1 MFYPYYIDPTYLILI
16 PAILISAW
24 AQFKV
29 SSTFNKYSTVRSI
42 NGYTGAQV
50 ARILLND
57 AGLQEVEIQ
66 QVPGR
71 LSDHYDPRA
80 KVLRLSS
87 DVYGSTSVASIG
99 VAAHEVGHAI
109 QDKESY
115 SALVFRNAIVPVVNF
130 SSSLSWILFFIGI
143 LLSYSTLVTIGI
155 ILFSVVVLF
164 QLVTLPVE
172 FNASSRALKLL
183 EARGILYDKEVDG
196 ARKVLSAAALTYVAA
211 TLMAVLQLVRLIA
224 ISNRNS
230 NDLRL
235 KYECKKNNS

>member
-99 VAAHEVGHAI
+99 VSAHEVGHAI

-183 EARGILYDKEVDG
+183 EARGILYDKEVEG

-230 NDLRL
+230 ND
-235 KYECKKNNS
+235 

>member
-1 MFYPYYIDPTYLILI
+1 MIYPYYIDPTYLILI

-29 SSTFNKYSTVRSI
+29 SSTFNKYSTFRSI

-183 EARGILYDKEVDG
+183 EARGILYDKEVEG

-230 NDLRL
+230 ND
-235 KYECKKNNS
+235 

>member
-16 PAILISAW
+16 PAILISAL

-143 LLSYSTLVTIGI
+143 LFSYSTLVTIGI

-183 EARGILYDKEVDG
+183 EARGILYDKEVDE
-196 ARKVLSAAALTYVAA
+196 AKKVLSAAALTYVAA

-230 NDLRL
+230 ND
-235 KYECKKNNS
+235 

>member
-29 SSTFNKYSTVRSI
+29 SSTFNKFSTVRSI

-66 QVPGR
+66 QVPGK

-230 NDLRL
+230 ND
-235 KYECKKNNS
+235 

>member
-29 SSTFNKYSTVRSI
+29 SSTFNQYSTVRSI

-50 ARILLND
+50 ARIFLND

-230 NDLRL
+230 ND
-235 KYECKKNNS
+235 

>member
-57 AGLQEVEIQ
+57 AGLQEVESQ

-183 EARGILYDKEVDG
+183 EARGILYDKEVEG

-230 NDLRL
+230 ND
-235 KYECKKNNS
+235 

>member
-1 MFYPYYIDPTYLILI
+1 MFYPFYFDPTYLIII

-29 SSTFNKYSTVRSI
+29 SSTFNKYSTVRSR

-50 ARILLND
+50 ARILLNN
-57 AGLQEVEIQ
+57 AGLQDVEIQ

-115 SALVFRNAIVPVVNF
+115 AALVFRNAIVPVVNF

-143 LLSYSTLVTIGI
+143 LFSYKSLVAIGI
-155 ILFSVVVLF
+155 ILFSAVVLF

-183 EARGILYDKEVDG
+183 EGQGILYDNEVKE
-196 ARKVLSAAALTYVAA
+196 ARQVLSAAALTYVAA

-230 NDLRL
+230 ND
-235 KYECKKNNS
+235 

>member
-115 SALVFRNAIVPVVNF
+115 SALVFRNAIVSVVNF

-183 EARGILYDKEVDG
+183 EARGILYDKEVEG

-230 NDLRL
+230 ND
-235 KYECKKNNS
+235 

>member
-183 EARGILYDKEVDG
+183 EERGILYDKEVDG

-230 NDLRL
+230 ND
-235 KYECKKNNS
+235 

>member
-109 QDKESY
+109 QYKESY
-115 SALVFRNAIVPVVNF
+115 SELVFRNAIVPVVNF

-196 ARKVLSAAALTYVAA
+196 ARNVLSAAALTYVAA

-230 NDLRL
+230 ND
-235 KYECKKNNS
+235 

>member
-1 MFYPYYIDPTYLILI
+1 MFYPFYFDPTYLILI

-29 SSTFNKYSTVRSI
+29 SSTFNKYSTVRSR

-50 ARILLND
+50 ARILLNN
-57 AGLQEVEIQ
+57 AGLQDVEIQ

-115 SALVFRNAIVPVVNF
+115 AALVFRNAIVPVVNF

-143 LLSYSTLVTIGI
+143 LFSYKSLVAIGI
-155 ILFSVVVLF
+155 ILFSAVVLF

-183 EARGILYDKEVDG
+183 EGQGILYDNEVKE
-196 ARKVLSAAALTYVAA
+196 ARQVLSAAALTYVAA

-230 NDLRL
+230 ND
-235 KYECKKNNS
+235 

>member
-87 DVYGSTSVASIG
+87 DVYGNTSVASIG

-143 LLSYSTLVTIGI
+143 LFSYSTLVTIGI

-172 FNASSRALKLL
+172 FNASSRALKIL

-230 NDLRL
+230 ND
-235 KYECKKNNS
+235 

>member
-1 MFYPYYIDPTYLILI
+1 MFYPFYFDPTYLILI

-29 SSTFNKYSTVRSI
+29 SSTFNKYSTVRST

-50 ARILLND
+50 ARILLNN
-57 AGLQEVEIQ
+57 AGLQDVEIQ

-115 SALVFRNAIVPVVNF
+115 AALVFRNAIVPVVNF

-143 LLSYSTLVTIGI
+143 LFSYKSLVAIGI
-155 ILFSVVVLF
+155 ILFSAVVLF

-183 EARGILYDKEVDG
+183 EGQGILYDNEVKE
-196 ARKVLSAAALTYVAA
+196 AREVLSAAALTYVAA
-211 TLMAVLQLVRLIA
+211 TLMAILQLVRLIA

-230 NDLRL
+230 ND
-235 KYECKKNNS
+235 

>member
-29 SSTFNKYSTVRSI
+29 SSTFNQYSTVRSI

-172 FNASSRALKLL
+172 FNASSRALKIL

-230 NDLRL
+230 ND
-235 KYECKKNNS
+235 

>member
-1 MFYPYYIDPTYLILI
+1 MFYPFRFDPTYLILI

-29 SSTFNKYSTVRSI
+29 SSTFNKYSTVRST

-50 ARILLND
+50 ARILLNN
-57 AGLQEVEIQ
+57 AGLQDVEIQ

-87 DVYGSTSVASIG
+87 DVYGSSSVASIG

-115 SALVFRNAIVPVVNF
+115 AALVFRNAIVPVVNF
-130 SSSLSWILFFIGI
+130 SSSLSWILFFVGI
-143 LLSYSTLVTIGI
+143 LFSYESLVTIGI

-183 EARGILYDKEVDG
+183 EGQGILYDNEVKD
-196 ARKVLSAAALTYVAA
+196 ARQVLSAAALTYVAA
-211 TLMAVLQLVRLIA
+211 TLMAILQLVRLIA

-230 NDLRL
+230 ND
-235 KYECKKNNS
+235 

>member
-99 VAAHEVGHAI
+99 VVAHEVGHAI

-196 ARKVLSAAALTYVAA
+196 ARNVLSAAALTYVAA

-230 NDLRL
+230 ND
-235 KYECKKNNS
+235 

>member
-66 QVPGR
+66 QVSGR

-143 LLSYSTLVTIGI
+143 LFSYSTLVTIGI

-172 FNASSRALKLL
+172 FNASSRALKIL

-230 NDLRL
+230 ND
-235 KYECKKNNS
+235 

>member
-1 MFYPYYIDPTYLILI
+1 MFYPYYIEPTYLILI

-80 KVLRLSS
+80 KVLRLSF

-230 NDLRL
+230 ND
-235 KYECKKNNS
+235 

>member
-224 ISNRNS
+224 ISDRNS
-230 NDLRL
+230 ND
-235 KYECKKNNS
+235 

>member
-130 SSSLSWILFFIGI
+130 SSRLSWILFFIGI
-143 LLSYSTLVTIGI
+143 LISYSNLVTIGI

-172 FNASSRALKLL
+172 FNASSRALKIL

-230 NDLRL
+230 ND
-235 KYECKKNNS
+235 

>member
-1 MFYPYYIDPTYLILI
+1 MIYPYYIDPTYLILI

-66 QVPGR
+66 QVPGK

-183 EARGILYDKEVDG
+183 EARGILYDKEVEG

-230 NDLRL
+230 ND
-235 KYECKKNNS
+235 

>member
-1 MFYPYYIDPTYLILI
+1 MFYPYYIEPTYLILI

-143 LLSYSTLVTIGI
+143 LFSYSTLVTIGI

-172 FNASSRALKLL
+172 FNASSRALKIL
-183 EARGILYDKEVDG
+183 ETRGILYDKEVDG

-230 NDLRL
+230 ND
-235 KYECKKNNS
+235 

>member
-183 EARGILYDKEVDG
+183 EARGILYDKEVDR

-230 NDLRL
+230 ND
-235 KYECKKNNS
+235 

>member
-29 SSTFNKYSTVRSI
+29 SSTFNKYSTIRSI

-143 LLSYSTLVTIGI
+143 LFSYSTLVTIGI

-172 FNASSRALKLL
+172 FNASSRALKIL

-230 NDLRL
+230 ND
-235 KYECKKNNS
+235 

>member
-16 PAILISAW
+16 PAILISSW

-183 EARGILYDKEVDG
+183 EARGILYDKEVEG

-230 NDLRL
+230 ND
-235 KYECKKNNS
+235 

>member
-29 SSTFNKYSTVRSI
+29 SSTFNKFSTVRSI

-50 ARILLND
+50 ARFLLND

-66 QVPGR
+66 QVPGK

-230 NDLRL
+230 ND
-235 KYECKKNNS
+235 

>member
-1 MFYPYYIDPTYLILI
+1 MFYPYYIEPTYLILI

-71 LSDHYDPRA
+71 LSDHYDPKA

-230 NDLRL
+230 ND
-235 KYECKKNNS
+235 

>member
-99 VAAHEVGHAI
+99 VADHEVGHAI

-183 EARGILYDKEVDG
+183 EARGILYDKEVEG

-230 NDLRL
+230 ND
-235 KYECKKNNS
+235 

>member
-1 MFYPYYIDPTYLILI
+1 MFYPFYFDPTYLILI

-29 SSTFNKYSTVRSI
+29 SSTFNKYSTVRST

-50 ARILLND
+50 ARILLNN
-57 AGLQEVEIQ
+57 AGLQDVEIQ

-87 DVYGSTSVASIG
+87 DVHGSTSVASIG

-115 SALVFRNAIVPVVNF
+115 AALVFRNAIVPVVNF

-143 LLSYSTLVTIGI
+143 LFSYKSLVAIGI
-155 ILFSVVVLF
+155 ILFSAVVLF

-183 EARGILYDKEVDG
+183 EGQGILYDNEVKE
-196 ARKVLSAAALTYVAA
+196 AREVLSAAALTYVAA
-211 TLMAVLQLVRLIA
+211 TLMAILQLVRLIA

-230 NDLRL
+230 ND
-235 KYECKKNNS
+235 

>member
-50 ARILLND
+50 ARILLNG

-143 LLSYSTLVTIGI
+143 LFSYSTLVTIGI

-172 FNASSRALKLL
+172 FNASSRALKIL

-230 NDLRL
+230 ND
-235 KYECKKNNS
+235 

>member
-1 MFYPYYIDPTYLILI
+1 MFYPFYFDPTYLILI

-29 SSTFNKYSTVRSI
+29 SSTFNKYSTVRSV

-57 AGLQEVEIQ
+57 AGLQDVEIQ
-66 QVPGR
+66 QVAGR

-87 DVYGSTSVASIG
+87 DVYGNTSVASIG

-115 SALVFRNAIVPVVNF
+115 AALVFRNAIVPVVNF
-130 SSSLSWILFFIGI
+130 SSSLSWIIFFVGI
-143 LLSYSTLVTIGI
+143 LFSYKSLVTIGI
-155 ILFSVVVLF
+155 ILFSAVVVF

-183 EARGILYDKEVDG
+183 EAKGILYDNEVDG

-211 TLMAVLQLVRLIA
+211 TLMAILQLVRLIA

-230 NDLRL
+230 ND
-235 KYECKKNNS
+235 

>member
-24 AQFKV
+24 AQFKI

-230 NDLRL
+230 ND
-235 KYECKKNNS
+235 

>member
-1 MFYPYYIDPTYLILI
+1 MFYPFYFDPTYLILI

-29 SSTFNKYSTVRSI
+29 SSTFNKYSTVRST

-50 ARILLND
+50 ARILLNN
-57 AGLQEVEIQ
+57 AGLQDVEIQ

-115 SALVFRNAIVPVVNF
+115 AALVFRNAIVPVVNF
-130 SSSLSWILFFIGI
+130 SSNLSWILFFIGI
-143 LLSYSTLVTIGI
+143 LFSYKSLVAIGI
-155 ILFSVVVLF
+155 ILFSAVVLF

-183 EARGILYDKEVDG
+183 EGQGILYDNEVKE
-196 ARKVLSAAALTYVAA
+196 AREVLSAAALTYVAA
-211 TLMAVLQLVRLIA
+211 TLMAILQLVRLIA

-230 NDLRL
+230 ND
-235 KYECKKNNS
+235 

>member
-87 DVYGSTSVASIG
+87 DVYGSTSVAAIG

-230 NDLRL
+230 ND
-235 KYECKKNNS
+235 

>member
-143 LLSYSTLVTIGI
+143 LFSYSTLVTIGI

-172 FNASSRALKLL
+172 FNASSRSLKIL

-230 NDLRL
+230 ND
-235 KYECKKNNS
+235 

>member
-1 MFYPYYIDPTYLILI
+1 MIYPYYIDPTYLILI

-99 VAAHEVGHAI
+99 VAAHEVGHVI

-183 EARGILYDKEVDG
+183 EARGILYDKEVEG

-230 NDLRL
+230 ND
-235 KYECKKNNS
+235 

>member
-1 MFYPYYIDPTYLILI
+1 MFYPYYIEPTYLILI

-183 EARGILYDKEVDG
+183 KARGILYDKEVDG

-230 NDLRL
+230 ND
-235 KYECKKNNS
+235 